1 MTNLSQSPASP
12 GVAEGPGKSAAVL
25 PIVCTAIALASL
37 DLFVVNVALP
47 DIGAD
52 LGDGDLSKLSWLING
67 YAITYAALLVLFG
80 RLAERHAR
88 DRAFL
93 VGVAAFVGASALC
106 ALAPNLDVLIAGRVL
121 QAAGAA
127 LLTPT
132 SLGLILA
139 TTPGPRR
146 AAAVRAWTAVGGV
159 AAAVGPIVGG
169 LLVAASWRWVF
180 LINLPIG
187 IVAIVAGLRL
197 LPRVPGTPVRRP
209 DAVGAALV
217 TVAVGLLAA
226 VLVQGE
232 SWGWTTART
241 VAAVGIG
248 VVAGGAF
255 VVRCLRRDNPLIDP
269 ALFRVRSF
277 RGASVVVTVFTAAFG
292 AMLLSIILW
301 CQQVWGWSALSTG
314 LAVAPGPLMVPL
326 FAFVIVGPLIARGST
341 ATVTVLGA
349 AVFAAGTAWWAT
361 FVDLEVEYVSAV
373 LPGMLL
379 TGAGVGLT
387 LPTLMGA
394 ATASLPPSALAT
406 GSAVVNMVRQIGLAV
421 GVAGLVAIIGAPDSP
436 AGALSAFQRGWI
448 ATTAAAA
455 LTGLLAWVLLPER
468 PGLAPDPVAAVP
480 GGAP

>member
-1 MTNLSQSPASP
+1 M
-12 GVAEGPGKSAAVL
+12 L

-52 LGDGDLSKLSWLING
+52 LGDGDLSRLSWIING
-67 YAITYAALLVLFG
+67 YAITYASLLVLLG

-106 ALAPNLDVLIAGRVL
+106 ALAPTLDVLIAGRVL

-132 SLGLILA
+132 SLGLVLA
-139 TTPGPRR
+139 TSPPSGR
-146 AAAVRAWTAVGGV
+146 AAAVRAWTAAGGV
-159 AAAVGPIVGG
+159 AAAVGPLVGG
-169 LLVAASWRWVF
+169 LLVAESWRWVF

-187 IVAIVAGLRL
+187 IAAIVAGVRL
-197 LPRVPGTPVRRP
+197 LPRVPGTSVRGT
-209 DAVGAALV
+209 DAVGAALLTASV
-217 TVAVGLLAA
+217 VLLTA

-232 SWGWTTART
+232 SWGWTAVRT
-241 VAAVGIG
+241 WLAVGAG
-248 VVAGGAF
+248 VAAGGAF
-255 VVRCLRRDNPLIDP
+255 IRRCLRRDNPLIDP
-269 ALFRVRSF
+269 GLFRERSF
-277 RGASVVVTVFTAAFG
+277 RGASIVVAVFTAAFA
-292 AMLLSIILW
+292 AMLLSIVLW
-301 CQQVWGWSALSTG
+301 CQQVWRWSALSTG

-326 FAFVIVGPLIARGST
+326 FSIVVVGPLIARTS
-341 ATVTVLGA
+341 AAAVAVLGA
-349 AVFAAGTAWWAT
+349 GCFASGTLWWALFVELEVDYAAG
-361 FVDLEVEYVSAV
+361 V

-421 GVAGLVAIIGAPDSP
+421 GVAGFVAIVGAPDGP
-436 AGALSAFQRGWI
+436 AAALHAFQRGWT
-448 ATTAAAA
+448 ATTSIAA
-455 LTGLLAWVLLPER
+455 LTGLLAWILLPAR
-468 PGLAPDPVAAVP
+468 TAATLDPVPAAP